1 MSSDTKPEF
10 TGPESAPRFVEVLE
24 FPLISLA
31 VALLAT
37 LLFAWL
43 AESVWARHTARFDSA
58 VRAAVHGVAT
68 PALTRLMF
76 AISFMGSGGLIACAL
91 LAFASFRRFLWRRAA
106 IWLAV
111 GLAGALVLD
120 LSLKLAFHRP
130 RPVPFF
136 GPVPSTYSFP
146 SGHSL
151 FSFCFY
157 GVLAGLLV
165 QRARSRWLR
174 VLLGTTAALLVLAIG
189 FSRIYLGVH
198 YPSDVLAGYLVG
210 TIWVASMLALDRMRR
225 RWNAKPKP
233 HHAMTIGGKSPF
245 Y

>member
-1 MSSDTKPEF
+1 VSLRAKPEF
-10 TGPESAPRFVEVLE
+10 TGPESAPPPAQVAE

-31 VALLAT
+31 VALLSA

-43 AESVWARHTARFDSA
+43 AESMWAQHTARFDSA
-58 VRAAVHGVAT
+58 VRTAVHSFAT
-68 PALTRLMF
+68 PALTTLMF
-76 AISFMGSGGLIACAL
+76 AISFMGSGGLIAGAL
-91 LAFASFRRFLWRRAA
+91 LAFALFRHFLWRRAA

-111 GLAGALVLD
+111 DLAGALILD
-120 LSLKLAFHRP
+120 LSLKFAFHRP

-157 GVLAGLLV
+157 GVLAGLLE
-165 QRARSRWLR
+165 RRTKSGWLR
-174 VLLGTTAALLVLAIG
+174 VFLWTTAALLVLAIG
-189 FSRIYLGVH
+189 LSRIYLGVH
-198 YPSDVLAGYLVG
+198 YPSDILAGYLAG

-225 RWNAKPKP
+225 QRKDWNARRGPLP
-233 HHAMTIGGKSPF
+233 
-245 Y
+245 